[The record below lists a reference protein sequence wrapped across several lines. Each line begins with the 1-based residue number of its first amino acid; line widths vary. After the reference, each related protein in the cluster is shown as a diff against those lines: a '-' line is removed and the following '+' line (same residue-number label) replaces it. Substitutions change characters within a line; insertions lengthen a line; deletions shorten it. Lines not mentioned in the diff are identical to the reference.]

1 MGASRRRAACRDD
14 PISAELRRSRGE
26 VSSYARQRQITH
38 GERAFRRAD
47 ISTRQTAAIVVLLAK
62 YQEQVW
68 FRCCR
73 GRWPAS
79 CRRVGAED
87 DPTFCCGVCRRITDL
102 TVCVRSRGQPENLP
116 DNAFRCWSLA
126 SGRFRHLTFADR
138 AGRTGLGGGLGPA
151 RSIIETQTR
160 SIPFPLLLPRLVL
173 AGEEVCRET
182 LFTDAGHL
190 ELMRARTAA
199 ASGAAG

>member
-1 MGASRRRAACRDD
+1 MLSRQVAGIMSSGRRRGRSDVL
-14 PISAELRRSRGE
+14 LRR
-26 VSSYARQRQITH
+26 VP
-38 GERAFRRAD
+38 AD
-47 ISTRQTAAIVVLLAK
+47 N
-62 YQEQVW
+62 
-68 FRCCR
+68 
-73 GRWPAS
+73 GPD
-79 CRRVGAED
+79 G
-87 DPTFCCGVCRRITDL
+87 
-102 TVCVRSRGQPENLP
+102 CVRSRGQPENLP

-182 LFTDAGHL
+182 LFTDAGHS

-199 ASGAAG
+199 ASGAAR

>member
-1 MGASRRRAACRDD
+1 LGPVGASRRRVVCRDD

-102 TVCVRSRGQPENLP
+102 MVCVRSRGQPENLP

-126 SGRFRHLTFADR
+126 SGRFRHLTFDADR
-138 AGRTGLGGGLGPA
+138 AGRTGWGEDWGRPDQLLRHRPGRFHSRSSCRGWFLPA
-151 RSIIETQTR
+151 RR
-160 SIPFPLLLPRLVL
+160 SAAKPCLPTP
-173 AGEEVCRET
+173 GT
-182 LFTDAGHL
+182 PN
-190 ELMRARTAA
+190 
-199 ASGAAG
+199 